1 MKLSELTVFIMSH
14 ESDPDR
20 TDPSLSIIGLTMT
33 RSLGRRNINVVRIH
47 PNMLDYSLLSKYS
60 NKTEICPDFYQ
71 SEDALVNYLIE
82 LKNKYPGDGVLFPAS
97 DDCAYFLAKYR
108 EQLDQF
114 YKIPVAKKSV
124 MEKLT
129 NKRCQYEEA
138 QKLNLPIP
146 ETYFPKSLDDIK
158 TLSKEIKNYPYVIK
172 PTVAHKWRLASM
184 QGISQGKKALT
195 VHNVEELLELSE
207 KMDVENQEVMI
218 QEVIGGKDERLFTFL
233 AYYNENAQPL
243 AYCIRSKLRQNP
255 IDFGYCT
262 LTVSCHDEIVEQQSI
277 KLLNSIGFHGICGVE
292 WKLDP
297 KNKQYKLIEVNPRA
311 VNTTGTA
318 IACGVDLPYIAVMD
332 KIGKTLDPVTTWKDD
347 VKWVWLLQDIWAAKE
362 LHDVGKITFIQWIKS
377 LKGIK
382 VHAVFAM
389 DDLKPFVH
397 YFYNTIKNYI
407 ELKLS
412 K

>member
-1 MKLSELTVFIMSH
+1 MSELTAFIMTH
-14 ESDPDR
+14 ESNPNRVDM
-20 TDPSLSIIGLTMT
+20 SLSIIGLTMT
-33 RSLGRRNINVVRIH
+33 RSLGRKNINVVRIH
-47 PNMLDYSLLSKYS
+47 PNELDYSLLSKYS
-60 NKTEICPDFYQ
+60 NKTEICPNFYQ
-71 SEDALVNYLIE
+71 SEDALVEYLID
-82 LKNKYPGDGVLFPAS
+82 LKSKYPGDGVLFPAS
-97 DDCAYFLAKYR
+97 DDCAYFLAKYK
-108 EQLDQF
+108 EQLESC
-114 YKIPVAKKSV
+114 YKIPAADKPV

-146 ETYFPKSLDDIK
+146 ETYFPETFSAVEQ
-158 TLSKEIKNYPYVIK
+158 LSKEISNYPYVIK

-195 VHNVEELLELSE
+195 VNNAKELLELSR
-207 KMDVENQEVMI
+207 KMDIENQEIMI

-233 AYYNENAQPL
+233 AYYNEKAKPL

-262 LTVSCHDEIVEQQSI
+262 LTVSCHDKVVEEQSI

-297 KNKQYKLIEVNPRA
+297 KNKEYKLIEVNPRA

-332 KIGKTLDPVTTWKDD
+332 KIGNKVEPVTTWTDG
-347 VKWVWLLQDIWAAKE
+347 VKWVWLTEDLWAAKE
-362 LHDVGKITFIQWIKS
+362 FHDLGKLTYIQWLKS
-377 LKGIK
+377 LKGVK
-382 VHAVFAM
+382 VHAVFAI
-389 DDLKPFVH
+389 DDLKPFVINFYSMLKH
-397 YFYNTIKNYI
+397 YLKIKFRN
-407 ELKLS
+407 
-412 K
+412 

>member
-1 MKLSELTVFIMSH
+1 MTH
-14 ESDPDR
+14 ESDPNR
-20 TDPSLSIIGLTMT
+20 VNKTLSIIGLTMT
-33 RSLGRRNINVVRIH
+33 RSLGRKNINVVRIH
-47 PNMLDYSLLSKYS
+47 PNELDYSLLSKYS
-60 NKTEICPDFYQ
+60 KKTEICPNFYQ
-71 SEDALVNYLIE
+71 SEDALVEYLID

-97 DDCAYFLAKYR
+97 DDCAYFLAKYK
-108 EQLDQF
+108 EQLESY
-114 YKIPVAKKSV
+114 YKIPAADKPV

-146 ETYFPKSLDDIK
+146 ETYFPKSYSAVEQ
-158 TLSKEIKNYPYVIK
+158 LSKEITNYPYVIK

-184 QGISQGKKALT
+184 QGISQGKKAIT
-195 VHNVEELLELSE
+195 VNNPNELLELSS
-207 KMDVENQEVMI
+207 KMDIENQEVMI

-233 AYYNENAQPL
+233 AYYNEDAKPL

-262 LTVSCHDEIVEQQSI
+262 LTVSCHDKVVEEQSI

-297 KNKQYKLIEVNPRA
+297 KNKKYKLIEVNPRA

-332 KIGKTLDPVTTWKDD
+332 KIGNKVEPVTTWKDGI
-347 VKWVWLLQDIWAAKE
+347 KWVWLTEDAWAAKE
-362 LHDVGKITFIQWIKS
+362 FHDLGKLTYYQWLKS
-377 LKGIK
+377 LKGVK
-382 VHAVFAM
+382 VHAVFAI
-389 DDLKPFVH
+389 DDLKPFIIS
-397 YFYNTIKNYI
+397 FYNMLKNHLKIK
-407 ELKLS
+407 LKN
-412 K
+412 